1 MFLLGSPTCRNRKG
15 GFESAAWSC
24 DPFRMAGFM
33 PGSLL
38 AQQGLMNAIFE
49 IVIVHATNN
58 LFRSRSLLLA
68 TNFANE
74 SKVHRKRQ

>member
-1 MFLLGSPTCRNRKG
+1 
-15 GFESAAWSC
+15 
-24 DPFRMAGFM
+24 MAGFM